1 MDHEKQYPNEPSG
14 LAQWIIDDLDKSG
27 LSVDYFGIDVLTSET
42 ELKDRLG
49 FTHIGKESILEV
61 GGYWISYPNVPGY
74 CRLKLKEQI
83 EGAKYLSPSKEKG
96 FGVPPYILPEVH
108 ALLKTYSPDKPV
120 FITEGE
126 KKAAKMTLSG
136 FPCIGIPGVWNWNEI
151 ERDLLPDQE
160 GLLWKDRKA
169 YVVFDS
175 DIVEKYNVRHA
186 ELRFAIEHLNKG
198 ATVYSV
204 RLPNEPDRQKNGA
217 DDYLVRYGT
226 EAFKGLV
233 EAAKPTLEVHVSEGT
248 KRDLILRELPS
259 LQDEIETVKV
269 LKAVA
274 KREGVSLDVV
284 QTEYQKYLPSIDKSK
299 EYPGETFTAEQIQEA
314 GVLLKSPDILDQMI
328 AFNRRLGFTGE
339 EINQRLLY
347 LSFTSRLMDSSIS
360 TVVKGQSATGKSYLT
375 GTVIRLFPESDVM
388 NFSFITGKALVHR
401 QDNLSHKIL
410 YIAEHSGGEGAEYS
424 VRTLLSEGEI
434 SIMLP
439 VKNENTGHF
448 ETVEKRI
455 PAKGLVFVET
465 TTRDRIHYENQTRL
479 FDLYVDESPEQT
491 RRVLEAQATQV
502 ETDGPEV
509 EDEVKAWRCAQTLLE
524 PYRVHIPY
532 ARMLAKEFP
541 TDKPRARRDYPKL
554 LNLIRSHALLYQCQR
569 KTDDKGRLVATV
581 EDFEAI
587 LPLAETVLAQSMKD
601 MSPKQESVLL
611 TIEKEFQLDW
621 FSVKVLAEKAGGIA
635 AYRTLQGYCG
645 HFAKEGI
652 LMWNGQKGAASRYR
666 LSTPVAQL
674 HNRGIFAPNLLET
687 LLNDYVNP
695 ELHNVAQLHNGEEN
709 YADNAILCK
718 NENCVIKSND
728 NRNLDPEKGDCA
740 DNASGAEIV
749 CDSEGADETER
760 LKERLNT
767 IERDIRAGVSIL
779 NRERDSGRD
788 LSHVEARVAEEQRE
802 RDQVLKKL
810 STTGSMFTTGTYT
823 PA

>member
-1 MDHEKQYPNEPSG
+1 MTQHE
-14 LAQWIIDDLDKSG
+14 WITRDLRASG
-27 LSVDYFGIDVLTSET
+27 LSLQDFPVEPLTSES
-42 ELKDRLG
+42 ELEERLG
-49 FTHIGKESILEV
+49 RKTFNGVRLIEV
-61 GGYWISYPNVPGY
+61 GGYWIPYPNVPGY
-74 CRLKLKEQI
+74 YRLKLKEQI
-83 EGAKYLSPSKEKG
+83 EGAKYLSPIKEKG
-96 FGVPPYILPEVH
+96 FGVPPYIMPEVH
-108 ALLKTYSPDKPV
+108 ELLKTYSPDKPV

-136 FPCIGIPGVWNWNEI
+136 FPCIGIPGVWNGKDI
-151 ERDLLPDQE
+151 ESDLLPDLA
-160 GLLWKDRKA
+160 GHVWKDRKVN
-169 YVVFDS
+169 VVFDS
-175 DIVEKYNVRHA
+175 DIVEKYSVRHA
-186 ELRFAIEHLNKG
+186 ELRLAIEHLNKG

-204 RLPNEPDRQKNGA
+204 RLPNEPDGQKNGA
-217 DDYLVRYGT
+217 DDYLVKYGA
-226 EAFKGLV
+226 EKFNGLV
-233 EAAKPTLEVHVSEGT
+233 EAGMPTLELHVSEGT
-248 KRDLILRELPS
+248 DTALILRELPR
-259 LQDEIETVKV
+259 LQNEILKTQV

-284 QTEYQKYLPSIDKSK
+284 QKEYQKCFPSK
-299 EYPGETFTAEQIQEA
+299 EGAKESPGDTFTAEQIQKAEE
-314 GVLLKSPDILDQMI
+314 LLKSPDILDRMT

-347 LSFTSRLMDSSIS
+347 LSFTSRLMDSSLS

-401 QDNLSHKIL
+401 QDDLSHKIL

-532 ARMLAKEFP
+532 ARTLAKEFP

-554 LNLIRSHALLYQCQR
+554 LNLIRSHALLFQFQR
-569 KTDDKGRLVATV
+569 QTDDKGRLVATV

-587 LPLAETVLAQSMKD
+587 LPLAETALAQSMKD

-621 FSVKVLAEKAGGIA
+621 FSVKVLAEKVGGVA
-635 AYRTLQGYCG
+635 AYRTIQGYCG
-645 HFAKEGI
+645 YFAKEGI

-674 HNRGIFAPNLLET
+674 RNMKVFSPSLLET
-687 LLNDYVNP
+687 LKNNYAKP
-695 ELHNVAQLHNGEEN
+695 ELRNVAQLHNGEGD
-709 YADNAILCK
+709 YADNAILC
-718 NENCVIKSND
+718 NN
-728 NRNLDPEKGDCA
+728 
-740 DNASGAEIV
+740 
-749 CDSEGADETER
+749 
-760 LKERLNT
+760 
-767 IERDIRAGVSIL
+767 
-779 NRERDSGRD
+779 
-788 LSHVEARVAEEQRE
+788 
-802 RDQVLKKL
+802 
-810 STTGSMFTTGTYT
+810 
-823 PA
+823 

>member
-1 MDHEKQYPNEPSG
+1 VDREIHPDEPSG

-27 LSVDYFGIDVLTSET
+27 LTVDYFGIDVLTSET

-61 GGYWISYPNVPGY
+61 GGYWVPYPNVPGY
-74 CRLKLKEQI
+74 YRLKLREQI
-83 EGAKYLSPSKEKG
+83 KGAKYLSPSKDKG
-96 FGVPPYILPEVH
+96 FGVHPYIQPEVH
-108 ALLKTYSPDKPV
+108 TLLKTYSPDKPV

-126 KKAAKMTLSG
+126 KKVAKMTLSG
-136 FPCIGIPGVWNWNEI
+136 FPCIGLAGVWNWKDSES
-151 ERDLLPDQE
+151 DFLPE
-160 GLLWKDRKA
+160 LAGFLWQDRKV
-169 YVVFDS
+169 YIVFDS
-175 DIVEKYNVRHA
+175 DIAEKYSVRHA
-186 ELRFAIEHLNKG
+186 ELRLTLELLNKG

-204 RLPNEPDRQKNGA
+204 RLPNESDGQKYGA
-217 DDYLVRYGT
+217 DDYLVRYGS
-226 EAFKGLV
+226 EAFKGLI
-233 EAAKPTLEVHVSEGT
+233 EAVKPTYELHVSEGT
-248 KRDLILRELPS
+248 DTALIIRELPR
-259 LQDEIETVKV
+259 LKNEILKAQV
-269 LKAVA
+269 LKAIA
-274 KREGVSLDVV
+274 KREGVSADVV
-284 QTEYQKYLPSIDKSK
+284 QKEYQKCLPSK
-299 EYPGETFTAEQIQEA
+299 EGAKESPGDSFTDDQIQEA
-314 GVLLKSPDILDQMI
+314 EALLKSPDILDRMI

-375 GTVIRLFPESDVM
+375 GTVIRLFPKSDVM

-401 QDNLSHKIL
+401 QDDLSHKIL

-434 SIMLP
+434 SIMVP

-532 ARMLAKEFP
+532 ARILAKEFP

-569 KTDDKGRLVATV
+569 QTDDKGRIVATV
-581 EDFEAI
+581 EDLEAI
-587 LPLAETVLAQSMKD
+587 LPLAETALAQSMKD
-601 MSPKQESVLL
+601 MSPKQEGVLL

-621 FSVKVLAEKAGGIA
+621 FSVKVLAEKVGEVA

-652 LMWNGQKGAASRYR
+652 LMWNGQKGAASKYR

-674 HNRGIFAPNLLET
+674 RNRGIFAPNILET
-687 LLNDYVNP
+687 LLNDYAKP
-695 ELHNVAQLHNGEEN
+695 ELRNLAQVHNGEGDH
-709 YADNAILCK
+709 ADNAILCK
-718 NENCVIKSND
+718 NENCLIESND
-728 NRNLDPEKGDCA
+728 IRHLDPEKGDCA
-740 DNASGAEIV
+740 DSGPSAEGV
-749 CDSEGADETER
+749 DETER
-760 LKERLNT
+760 LKERLKT
-767 IERDIRAGVSIL
+767 IERDIRVGVSIL

-823 PA
+823 PV